1 MKTSRCIYCS
11 LIKLGKHAP
20 LPYVT
25 CPRLLMSTLCRG
37 VSSSS
42 TMTLFQHGETSLA
55 LIRVIQSLS
64 WAIMQTCFFNS
75 FIKGTNYGLY
85 SWKCIVN
92 DDLVFLGKSFHIWYI
107 ASSRGPLPK
116 LFKLCPWGQN
126 WPRPGGHNF
135 TLNYIRKTANDF
147 FSWAANGN
155 LTKLNR
161 NGPYIC
167 GPYRNCSNGSD
178 WLHK

>member
-1 MKTSRCIYCS
+1 MKTCIYCS

-25 CPRLLMSTLCRG
+25 WPRPLMATLCRG

-42 TMTLFQHGETSLA
+42 TMTLFQHGKTLLA

-75 FIKGTNYGLY
+75 LKKDANCGLY

-92 DDLVFLGKSFHIWYI
+92 DDLNQILWTLFNSLQEKIRGCRSEISF
-107 ASSRGPLPK
+107 
-116 LFKLCPWGQN
+116 
-126 WPRPGGHNF
+126 
-135 TLNYIRKTANDF
+135 
-147 FSWAANGN
+147 NGIKMETREIVTN
-155 LTKLNR
+155 LK
-161 NGPYIC
+161 
-167 GPYRNCSNGSD
+167 
-178 WLHK
+178 KF